1 MDDSTLEG
9 NWALM
14 CRVPRSDRIVETI
27 KKLVIQLWIDNTHP
41 SPNRR
46 DIMKQRN
53 GPKEY
58 LQHAKHWLDVTQNEL
73 YLSFCNL
80 NLDTMI
86 GQTMFERLKP
96 YFVKINR
103 SFETCCCRY
112 HVEFDLYYEVF

>member
-14 CRVPRSDRIVETI
+14 CRVPRSDNIVETI
-27 KKLVIQLWIDNTHP
+27 MNLVIQFWIDNIHP

-46 DIMKQRN
+46 DVIKQRI

-58 LQHAKHWLDVTQNEL
+58 LQHAKHLLDVTQHEL

-80 NLDTMI
+80 NPDVNI

-96 YFVKINR
+96 YFVEIYKY
-103 SFETCCCRY
+103 FETCCDCW
-112 HVEFDLYYEVF
+112 H